1 MGIFGLGKKKENVAL
16 SLDVGT
22 EFVKALI
29 FRIEQDKG
37 YVTGVGR
44 QRQRLSDMQ
53 GGAVTDIQGVIENCQ
68 KALTAAQTEA
78 KQNVTQTIIGIA
90 GELVKGTTT
99 AVKYIRDDATLR
111 ISYKEMRE
119 IVDKVQEKAF
129 EKTRSQLAWESG
141 HREIDVKLV
150 NAAIVDVKIDGHKVT
165 NPVGFQGKEVEIGIF
180 NSFAPIVHLGALETI
195 AAGLG
200 LDLLSVAA
208 EPYAVAR
215 SIGLEEKPDFSG
227 IFIDVGGGTTDIA
240 VVRNGGVEGT
250 KMFAL
255 GGRAFTRRIAE
266 TMDISFERAEEIK
279 INYSLGKV
287 TEKVKQQVGEILL
300 SDTEVWL
307 SGVELI
313 LSEFALDL
321 LPSKIL
327 LCGGGSQLPEIQK
340 ILLTSAWAARL
351 PFSKAPLV
359 RFLKPEEVVN
369 IKDNTGRLTNP
380 QDVTPMALANLAID
394 LAGEETVVEGIL
406 DKAVRAIQT

>member
-394 LAGEETVVEGIL
+394 LAGEETEVEGIL